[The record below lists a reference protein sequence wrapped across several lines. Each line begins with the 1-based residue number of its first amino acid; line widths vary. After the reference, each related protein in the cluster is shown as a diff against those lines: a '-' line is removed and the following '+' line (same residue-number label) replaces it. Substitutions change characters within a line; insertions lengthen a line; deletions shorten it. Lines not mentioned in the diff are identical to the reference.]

1 MVSLRILI
9 AFIVFLFVSSCKSN
23 NEFSSN
29 NVPNDLL
36 NEDEFTIILSDVIL
50 LEASAN
56 HQSPNL
62 LHTQKVMKLS
72 NSEILKK
79 HHISNKQFEVAYTY
93 YAGDKEKMDEI
104 YSKIL
109 EEYNIQLSKIK

>member
-1 MVSLRILI
+1 MASLRILI
-9 AFIVFLFVSSCKSN
+9 AFIVFLFASSCKSN

-36 NEDEFTIILSDVIL
+36 NEDEFTVILSDVIL
-50 LEASAN
+50 LEATAN

-62 LHTQKVMKLS
+62 LHTQKVMKVS

-79 HHISNKQFEVAYTY
+79 HHVSNKQFEEAFIY
-93 YAGDKEKMDEI
+93 YAGDKEKMNEI
-104 YSKIL
+104 YSNIL